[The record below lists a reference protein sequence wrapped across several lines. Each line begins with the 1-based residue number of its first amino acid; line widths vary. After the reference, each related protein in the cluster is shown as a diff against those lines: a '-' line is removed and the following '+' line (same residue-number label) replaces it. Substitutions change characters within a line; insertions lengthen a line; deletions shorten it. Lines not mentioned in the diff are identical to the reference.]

1 MGRPREFDMDRVLD
15 TAVRVFRERGY
26 NGASVA
32 DLRKATGLTAGSL
45 YKAFND
51 KRGFFVAAL
60 DRYVAARDAALF
72 QRVGVVRTGK
82 EKIRATLESYADASH
97 DREGR
102 LGCMVVGGVMDMD
115 TFDEALAERFR
126 SALSQVEKRFAGYV
140 ELGVR
145 DGSLPKRLDV
155 SATAQYLLCVAEGL
169 RVLGKRGVRRAQVDS
184 VVMQAMRALV

>member
-1 MGRPREFDMDRVLD
+1 
-15 TAVRVFRERGY
+15 
-26 NGASVA
+26 
-32 DLRKATGLTAGSL
+32 
-45 YKAFND
+45 
-51 KRGFFVAAL
+51 
-60 DRYVAARDAALF
+60 
-72 QRVGVVRTGK
+72 
-82 EKIRATLESYADASH
+82 
-97 DREGR
+97 
-102 LGCMVVGGVMDMD
+102 MD